1 MAMSPRDLHSCALPL
16 AEAHRPRLVA
26 HLCRLPGEQRYT
38 RFQCGMSDEAIAA
51 YVHGIDFGS
60 DKLLGLPDADGDFQ
74 SVVQASPQSPGRWE
88 LAFTTAPDFQRR
100 GIATMLGHMSIDP
113 LIAGGAAEAFIYCAA
128 DNVAMRTVA
137 AKLGFT
143 LHVKG
148 ADVLAHRRF

>member
-1 MAMSPRDLHSCALPL
+1 MPMSLRDLHWRALPL

-38 RFQCGMSDEAIAA
+38 RFQCKMSDEAIAA
-51 YVHGIDFGS
+51 YVARIDFGS
-60 DKLLGLPDADGDFQ
+60 DRLLGLPDPGGDFQ

-100 GIATMLGHMSIDP
+100 GIATMLGRMSIDP
-113 LIAGGAAEAFIYCAA
+113 LVAGGAAEAFIHCAA
-128 DNVAMRTVA
+128 DNVAMRAVA
-137 AKLGFT
+137 AKLGFN